1 MYDTPL
7 LILAFF
13 LIGIPGATWLY
24 LQFRSAQKREQTAY
38 DWSLAEITRRT
49 RLLDEVERA
58 YADSRATIGALLQ
71 DVTRLNTERD
81 RLETMI
87 EEIGF
92 RHANAEMR
100 QSA

>member
-13 LIGIPGATWLY
+13 LIGIPGATWLW

-49 RLLDEVERA
+49 RLLDEKEQAYVGDRA
-58 YADSRATIGALLQ
+58 IIGKLLQ
-71 DVTRLNTERD
+71 EVTRLNTERD

-87 EEIGF
+87 EEMRFGQD
-92 RHANAEMR
+92 NGEMR